1 MRRLK
6 QLLSLVLALVMIGSV
21 LTACGEPKT
30 EDDMD
35 RGVDEDGYYHV
46 LYQKDAVYTVS
57 FTADKLMLE
66 NEGDTAP
73 DLSDLTKDDVTV
85 TWDKVIV
92 SETEATSDEAVEPTY
107 ENHTAT
113 VTDFKN
119 DNGSITVT
127 FSDEEAAKENTL
139 YYALIVKDQAVLLIA
154 ADPAEPTITPDVEE
168 VYSTSDSNEIT
179 LSLDEGSF
187 EADAS
192 ADDFKLG
199 DSFED
204 MTVEKVSVNGSYMTL
219 TLKGSP
225 KLDEEIS
232 TTYIDG
238 RITLGSGALQNTP
251 YSNDVYIPVTAPM
264 AGVDLSEMEVTDTAV
279 TFPIEVQ
286 GMDADSITKD
296 DIAYDGEGTVTDVK
310 VEGDKVLVTVEA
322 PDGDTD
328 AISGDLTV
336 GDTSL
341 MVGVTHAAVQ
351 TVFDFIE
358 MDGDDLLITLNVSTL
373 SGTFS
378 DKFGED
384 SFTLEMDYEGG
395 SVESIDKIDDT
406 HADVVIRFP
415 RGEMTDEDYGVLG
428 QFTLKE
434 GALLDENGSPA
445 PACTYARQYVPEEMG
460 KDASDGS
467 FEIDGLVINKTTQQC
482 FKAAAGYGSSLYKV
496 ISNAVSGKWGLAF
509 SGASDFLKLVGLM
522 GGENEGVTNEQ
533 LMKEIKT
540 TQQMISDMTDKLD
553 KNIKQTY
560 QNRLTDFE
568 TNIGVLNTDCE
579 LIEAKLMLA
588 QLALEEQGIHNYM
601 EKEITVQKEVDAY
614 DLVWDGTYIWAFG
627 TKMKNLVFQKVGT
640 KMADVGEIIQ
650 VPLDDERASEY
661 MTKLIA
667 YCEEQEKA
675 GNADFKNFT
684 KTMDELEA
692 MFKKVAVEAAKEGG
706 SSPFYAFD
714 SYWDQYFNFRSQS
727 YFLRGSYYANCDTQ
741 LKRAYNLLAT
751 YYNIPAHQE
760 SYKAL
765 TDAFN
770 TSIKAIESR
779 NLGMDP
785 SSTKWYGDDG
795 TERRDG
801 TYSPTLKKNIGYIR
815 VNSGSPVYASE
826 KDRYIVDDLNMQ
838 AYLERLHGKSIKDD
852 LISAG
857 IVRKDTKYYMY
868 PYNGYGLYDE
878 LTNTLGIAVD
888 LSGPYNTSWKR
899 FLVEHHKGYRVTYR
913 DWQGNRKGECY
924 YDSDTDDADNN
935 FDYWC
940 YFYSWI

>member
-6 QLLSLVLALVMIGSV
+6 QLLSLVLALVMISSV
-21 LTACGEPKT
+21 LTACGEPNT

-35 RGVDEDGYYHV
+35 RGVDEDGYCHV

-66 NEGDTAP
+66 NEGDSAP

-139 YYALIVKDQAVLLIA
+139 YYALIVKDKAVLLIA
-154 ADPAEPTITPDVEE
+154 ADPAEPTITPDVKE
-168 VYSTSDSNEIT
+168 VYSTSDSSEIT

-192 ADDFKLG
+192 ADDITLG
-199 DSFED
+199 GSFED

-251 YSNDVYIPVTAPM
+251 YSNDVYILVTAPM

-286 GMDADSITKD
+286 GMDAEDITKD

-310 VEGDKVLVTVEA
+310 VEGDKVLFTVEA

-341 MVGVTHAAVQ
+341 VVGVTHAAVD
-351 TVFDFIE
+351 TIFDYIE

-378 DKFGED
+378 DSFSED
-384 SFTLEMDYEGG
+384 SFTLEMDYTGG

-415 RGEMTDEDYGVLG
+415 RVEMTDEDYGFLG

-434 GALLDENGSPA
+434 GALTDANGSPA
-445 PACTYARQYVPEEMG
+445 PAYTYARQYIPEEMG
-460 KDASDGS
+460 RDASDGS

-482 FKAAAGYGSSLYKV
+482 FKDAVSYGSSLYKV
-496 ISNAVSGKWGLAF
+496 ISSAASGKWGNAF
-509 SGASDFLKLVGLM
+509 SGATSFLKLIGLM
-522 GGENEGVTNEQ
+522 SSGEGDAGVTNEQ
-533 LMKEIKT
+533 LMDEIKT
-540 TQQMISDMTDKLD
+540 TQKMISNMTDKLD
-553 KNIKQTY
+553 ENTKQTY

-568 TNIGVLNTDCE
+568 TNIGVLNTDCG
-579 LIEAKLMLA
+579 LIESKLNLAKD
-588 QLALEEQGIHNYM
+588 ALEEQGIHNYT
-601 EKEITVQKEVDAY
+601 EQEITVQKEVDAY
-614 DLVWDGTYIWAFG
+614 DLVWDGTYVWAFG
-627 TKMKNLVFQKVGT
+627 TKIKNYVFQKVGT

-650 VPLDDERASEY
+650 VPLDDEHASTY
-661 MTKLIA
+661 MDQLIA

-675 GNADFKNFT
+675 GNPDFKNFT

-692 MFKKVAVEAAKEGG
+692 MFKKVAVDASKEGG

-714 SYWDQYFNFRSQS
+714 SYWDLYFNFRSQS

-751 YYNIPAHQE
+751 YYTFPPTRRATRRSQMLSIPP
-760 SYKAL
+760 
-765 TDAFN
+765 
-770 TSIKAIESR
+770 SR
-779 NLGMDP
+779 PSRAATWVWIPVARNGM
-785 SSTKWYGDDG
+785 G
-795 TERRDG
+795 TM
-801 TYSPTLKKNIGYIR
+801 
-815 VNSGSPVYASE
+815 V
-826 KDRYIVDDLNMQ
+826 
-838 AYLERLHGKSIKDD
+838 
-852 LISAG
+852 
-857 IVRKDTKYYMY
+857 
-868 PYNGYGLYDE
+868 
-878 LTNTLGIAVD
+878 
-888 LSGPYNTSWKR
+888 
-899 FLVEHHKGYRVTYR
+899 
-913 DWQGNRKGECY
+913 RKGE
-924 YDSDTDDADNN
+924 TQLTAPR
-935 FDYWC
+935 
-940 YFYSWI
+940 